1 MKINRRKFINSS
13 TLATGHIAMF
23 GLPTIELKG
32 QPPKSRSIQEIIDA
46 IIKLVPGGI
55 KSNTVDTIKSG
66 SASHSCRGIA
76 TTFMATAP
84 VIQKAIDL
92 NANFIITHEP
102 TFYNHLDETDW
113 LSEDPVY
120 AFKKKLL
127 EDNEVTV
134 WRFHDYW
141 HSINPDGILQGITE
155 LLNWQSYQ
163 VEPNSVYFNLPKSS
177 LIDLAGNLK
186 QVMGLKRPFI
196 VGNQQMQS
204 SKIALL
210 PGSWGGRYHIESF
223 INSDIDTLV
232 VGEINEWETNEY
244 VRDAVFAGINK
255 GLIIMGHAISEEP
268 GMKYLTKWIRPLVG
282 DIPVHHVPAGDALIA
297 V

>member
-1 MKINRRKFINSS
+1 
-13 TLATGHIAMF
+13 
-23 GLPTIELKG
+23 
-32 QPPKSRSIQEIIDA
+32 
-46 IIKLVPGGI
+46 
-55 KSNTVDTIKSG
+55 
-66 SASHSCRGIA
+66 
-76 TTFMATAP
+76 MATAP

-92 NANFIITHEP
+92 EANFIITHEP

-120 AFKKKLL
+120 TFKKKLL
-127 EDNEVTV
+127 NDHEITV

-141 HSINPDGILQGITE
+141 HTIKPDGILQGITE
-155 LLNWQSYQ
+155 LLEWQSYQ
-163 VEPNSVYFNLPKSS
+163 NEPNSVYFNLPENS
-177 LIDLAGNLK
+177 LSGLAKNLK

-196 VGNQQMQS
+196 VGNPQMRC

-210 PGSWGGRYHIESF
+210 PGSWGGRYHIEAF
-223 INSDIDTLV
+223 MNSDIDTLI

-244 VRDAVFAGINK
+244 VRDAVFAGLNK

-268 GMKYLTKWIRPLVG
+268 GMKYLTQWIKPLVG
-282 DIPVHHVPAGDALIA
+282 SIPVHHVPAGDALIA